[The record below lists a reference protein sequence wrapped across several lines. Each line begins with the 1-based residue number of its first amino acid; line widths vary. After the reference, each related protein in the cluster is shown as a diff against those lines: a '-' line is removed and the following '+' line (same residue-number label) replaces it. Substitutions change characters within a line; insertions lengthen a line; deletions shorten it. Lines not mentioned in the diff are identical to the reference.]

1 MILLSHRGNLKG
13 PNPHSENKPKY
24 IIQAIKLGYQVE
36 VDVRFYKGRLYLGHD
51 KPQYKV
57 SNNFLKNKKIWCHA
71 KDIKALEEL
80 RKIKSIYFW
89 HQNDDYTLTS
99 NGYFW
104 TYPGKKILKNSIYVQ
119 TGKKKLKNINCAG
132 ICSDYIS
139 KYKNY

>member
-13 PNPHSENKPKY
+13 PNPHLENKPKY

-71 KDIKALEEL
+71 KDIKALEKL
-80 RKIKSIYFW
+80 KKIKSIYFW

-119 TGKKKLKNINCAG
+119 TGKKKLKNTNCAG

>member
-1 MILLSHRGNLKG
+1 MILLSHRGNLRG
-13 PNPHSENKPKY
+13 PDSHSENKPEY
-24 IIQAIKLGYQVE
+24 IIKAIKLGYQVE
-36 VDVRFYKGRLYLGHD
+36 VDVRFYKWRLYLGHD

-71 KDIKALEEL
+71 KDIKALEKL
-80 RKIKSIYFW
+80 KKIKSIYFW